1 MFETKSP
8 LDVHDGSAYS
18 ADSATG
24 DRSTGP
30 QMAIRARRSTDSSQ
44 PHSQNHK
51 INRIPLYAPGGFFVC
66 NLSILQAESM
76 RGVELKRNKRGHI
89 TEAHMK
95 PLTCHIVRY
104 GDTPGYGEAFEQE
117 LASGRVYALRGVVGS
132 R

>member
-1 MFETKSP
+1 MLEAKSP
-8 LDVHDGSAYS
+8 LDVRRKLAYS
-18 ADSATG
+18 AGNAAG
-24 DRSTGP
+24 ECSTGT
-30 QMAIRARRSTDSSQ
+30 MRARRSTDSAQ
-44 PHSQNHK
+44 AHSQNDK
-51 INRIPLYAPGGFFVC
+51 NRIPLYAPGGFFIR
-66 NLSILQAESM
+66 NLTVAEAESM

-89 TEAHMK
+89 IKAHMK